1 MLCFKT
7 LYDYLDNAFISINNT
22 DLAMKLK
29 YNLKSYK
36 VLKNKNNLDKSI
48 ELRAKDVKPREE
60 FGYLEIDTVIGLKSK
75 YVYFLSSF
83 FNRYLVLF
91 KIS

>member
-1 MLCFKT
+1 
-7 LYDYLDNAFISINNT
+7 
-22 DLAMKLK
+22 MKLR
-29 YNLKSYK
+29 YNLKTYRVRK
-36 VLKNKNNLDKSI
+36 YKNNLDKSI
-48 ELRAKDVKPREE
+48 ELRAKDVESREE

-83 FNRYLVLF
+83 FNHYLVLF